1 MYQVID
7 HKQDEAGKW
16 RYRVNI
22 NGKTVM
28 FKWSTQVTDEVV
40 QSEVQRYL
48 AVMEQSNV
56 TSDTE

>member
-7 HKQDEAGKW
+7 WAQDEAGKW

-22 NGKTVM
+22 GGKTVM
-28 FKWSTQVTDEVV
+28 FKWDTQVTDAVV
-40 QSEVQRYL
+40 QSEVQRYV

-56 TSDTE
+56 ASDTE